1 MAIHGFDFY
10 SAEIVVSTIGDI
22 HRFPDWRHL
31 SSYVGLVPTV
41 RNSGDTV
48 HHGRITKRGSRD
60 ARWILSEVGIHAR
73 RCDPHLQAA
82 HRRIA
87 KRRGAKVA
95 QVAVGPLS
103 I

>member
-60 ARWILSEVGIHAR
+60 ARWILSEVTGCRTDR
-73 RCDPHLQAA
+73 RLVPVRSEDEWVYIRLPTTLQM
-82 HRRIA
+82 
-87 KRRGAKVA
+87 K
-95 QVAVGPLS
+95 LW
-103 I
+103 